1 MSSNQT
7 HKFSTH
13 GSFNRCQAAAATPPR
28 SNTLDYPPSTQLS
41 IPQPSDS
48 AQNRGREVF
57 NQLSSALQHLK
68 SSMQANNTPALGN
81 AESTCTIE
89 DGTSNDESP
98 LTVENSTPNVDYT
111 DALWRPQDNTHL
123 VPHLVLHP

>member
-13 GSFNRCQAAAATPPR
+13 GSFNHCQAAAATPPR
-28 SNTLDYPPSTQLS
+28 SNTLDYPSLTQLP

-68 SSMQANNTPALGN
+68 SSMQTNKTP
-81 AESTCTIE
+81 
-89 DGTSNDESP
+89 
-98 LTVENSTPNVDYT
+98 
-111 DALWRPQDNTHL
+111 H
-123 VPHLVLHP
+123 